1 MATIT
6 CDTSRHLVYVDLN
19 VTERSGSGS
28 SATNKST
35 IDYSVV
41 IRKGSSGRNSS
52 WTGWGQRIYATY
64 YIEGLG
70 TKKVYI
76 PTYNYNGN
84 VPPGSTIASGSFEIE
99 HANDGSKTVAF
110 NISFTDN
117 ANGNNDGSYY
127 TPGNG
132 AQVSGSLTCA
142 VIPRYT
148 TVSTWSVASKTET
161 SITLNWKTSETV
173 KSIRYGTSTS
183 SYSTATVDSTSGQV
197 TITGLSANT
206 AYTLYFMPCRKD
218 SSLWGDGSNG
228 TWKSLGGQST
238 YDWPKITTTPDFT
251 IGTNFTVSLY
261 NPLGRSCSIYLK
273 GDNNSQGSVKT
284 TTGTSVTDF
293 NNSTWNTFWYN
304 SIPNKTGLDSN
315 NKAQYKVRLVCSAV
329 SRDTTV
335 NGGYYRIKNDG
346 TEIPNFSDSNW
357 SYSGDRTN
365 LTGTNQTIIK
375 QYSTITFTVGTAATS
390 SYGAS
395 IVKYIYK
402 WGTQSKDSTSGNTLS
417 GGLTNVLGVDAVD
430 SRGLIKATTKT
441 LVSGTNFVPYN
452 TPTLD
457 YSNCYTHRT
466 DGILAE
472 TKLTLMGNLSVM
484 KFGSSGIAN
493 SLNSVKYRVYDY
505 SMSSWSSLF
514 TIPVNSF
521 TLQSS
526 GYFSLN
532 NYTIHANGSS
542 GGFATGK
549 RYAVQIMLTDAD
561 GTLATLTSN
570 NILVTDGKIARDVYQ
585 DSNGDY
591 HQGINGMADSNY
603 IEKIY
608 GDIYVDG
615 TINGYTLDNVCELG
629 YNVVDSW

>member
-6 CDTSRHLVYVDLN
+6 CSTSRGLVYVDLN
-19 VTERSGSGS
+19 VNERSGSGS
-28 SATNKST
+28 QSTNKST

-41 IRKGSSGRNSS
+41 IRKGSIS
-52 WTGWGQRIYATY
+52 WDTSWNAWGQRIYATY

-70 TKKVYI
+70 TKTVYI

-99 HANDGSKTVAF
+99 HSNDGSKTVAF

-117 ANGNNDGSYY
+117 ANGNNDGFYY

-197 TITGLSANT
+197 TISGLSANT
-206 AYTLYFMPCRKD
+206 SYNLYFMPCKKD
-218 SSLWGDGSNG
+218 SSLWGDGSDG
-228 TWKSLGGQST
+228 TWKSLSGQST
-238 YDWPKITTTPDFT
+238 YDWPKINSTPDLT
-251 IGTNFTVSLY
+251 IGNSLRIGIY
-261 NPLGRSCSIYLK
+261 NPLNRSVQVYIK
-273 GDNNSQGSVKT
+273 GDNGNELGGDT
-284 TTGTSVTDF
+284 TTGDHIDGYNDAGWKS
-293 NNSTWNTFWYN
+293 FWYN

-329 SRDTTV
+329 SRSTTV

-357 SYSGDRTN
+357 SYLGNKTN

-375 QYSTITFTVGTAATS
+375 QYSTITFNVGTAATS
-390 SYGAS
+390 SYGAT
-395 IVKYIYK
+395 IVKYVYK

-417 GGLTNVLGVDAVD
+417 GGLTNVLEVDAVD

-441 LVSGTNFVPYN
+441 LISGTNFVPYN
-452 TPTLD
+452 TPSLD

-472 TKLTLMGNLSVM
+472 TKLTLRGNLSVM
-484 KFGSSGIAN
+484 KFGSSGVAN
-493 SLNSVKYRVYDY
+493 ALKSVQYKVYDY
-505 SMSSWSSLF
+505 STNQWSGPY
-514 TIPVNSF
+514 TIPVDSL

-542 GGFATGK
+542 GGFTTGK
-549 RYAVQIMLTDAD
+549 RYAIQIILKDAD
-561 GTLATLTSN
+561 GTLSTLTSN
-570 NILVTDGKIARDVYQ
+570 NISVTDGKISRDVYQ

-591 HQGINGMADSNY
+591 HQGINGMANDNFANTIHGSENITDALY
-603 IEKIY
+603 
-608 GDIYVDG
+608 
-615 TINGYTLDNVCELG
+615 INGVKMIWYE
-629 YNVVDSW
+629 